1 MFKKILKNNLQVR
14 LSIFLFFQ
22 KILYIFLCNTSMCIV
37 EMRCSNDKV
46 IMFSI
51 DMKNNYKK
59 HKNNNRK

>member
-1 MFKKILKNNLQVR
+1 
-14 LSIFLFFQ
+14 
-22 KILYIFLCNTSMCIV
+22 MCIV

-51 DMKNNYKK
+51 DMKNNYKE